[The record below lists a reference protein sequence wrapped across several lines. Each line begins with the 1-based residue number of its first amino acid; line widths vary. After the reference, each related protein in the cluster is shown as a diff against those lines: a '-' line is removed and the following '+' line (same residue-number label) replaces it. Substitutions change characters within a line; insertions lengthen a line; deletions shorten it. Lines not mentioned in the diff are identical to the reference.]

1 MIVHVSKTDP
11 FYRGKKQVAEI
22 LEEIAALLQI
32 KGENPF
38 KSRAYTN
45 AARAIRTTQEDLTEL
60 ASSGRL
66 QEIKGIG
73 GALEEKIAE
82 IVTTGQCKYHQEL
95 RAPYPPGFMEML
107 KIPGLGTGK
116 MRVLWEKLGISTI
129 GELEYACNEN
139 RLALLEGFGEK
150 SQQKILKGIDY
161 IKRHRGQYLSNF
173 ALREAT
179 ALLESLGE
187 SPDARQVS
195 LAGSLR
201 RRNEIVKDIDIIAS
215 APDPRALVTHFVAL
229 PQIEAI
235 VEQDET
241 RATVTL
247 ISGINS
253 DLQVVSEKEFPYAL
267 RYFTGSKEHNAAMR
281 RRAESMG
288 LKLDERGLFRGDDLV
303 ACRDEEELFARL
315 GLADIP
321 PELREDMGEIEAAEK
336 DSLPELVTK
345 DELQGILHVHS
356 TYSDGTGTLE
366 EMIVAAV
373 RLGYKYIGI
382 SDHSKS
388 AFYARGLSESDIAR
402 QQEEL
407 AAIQKRFPQI
417 RIFKGIESDILA
429 DGSLDYDRSTL
440 AGFDFVIGS
449 IHSRFNM
456 TEQEMTARVIRAI
469 ENPFLTVLGH
479 PTGRLLLS
487 RDSYPLDVRKV
498 IDAAAANHAA
508 LEINAH
514 PHRLELDWRFGRYAA
529 EKGAMLSVNPDAH
542 NPAALSDVNYGI
554 GIARKSW
561 LGRAQILNC
570 RDAEGFLRFSLSRR

>member
-1 MIVHVSKTDP
+1 VSKTDP
-11 FYRGKKQVAEI
+11 FYRGKKQVADI

-38 KSRAYTN
+38 KSRAYVN
-45 AARAIRTTQEDLTEL
+45 AARGIRTTQEDLTEL
-60 ASSGRL
+60 VTSGRL
-66 QEIKGIG
+66 QEIKGVG
-73 GALEEKIAE
+73 GALEEKIVE
-82 IVTTGQCKYHQEL
+82 IVTTGQCKYHREL
-95 RAPYPPGFMEML
+95 RAPFPPGFMEML

-129 GELEYACNEN
+129 GELEYACSEN

-161 IKRHRGQYLSNF
+161 IKRHRGQYLASL
-173 ALREAT
+173 ALREANV
-179 ALLESLGE
+179 LLESLRK
-187 SPDARQVS
+187 SPDLRQVS

-201 RRNEIVKDIDIIAS
+201 RRTEIVKDINIIAS
-215 APDPRALVTHFVAL
+215 SPDPRALVRHFVAL
-229 PQIEAI
+229 PQVEGIE
-235 VEQDET
+235 VQDET

-247 ISGINS
+247 ISGIKS
-253 DLQVVSEKEFPYAL
+253 DLRVVGEREFPYAL
-267 RYFTGSKEHNAAMR
+267 HYFTGSKEHNAVMR

-288 LKLDERGLFRGDDLV
+288 LKLDERGLFRGDDLL
-303 ACRDEEELFARL
+303 ACKDEEELFARL
-315 GLADIP
+315 GLADIS

-336 DSLPELVTK
+336 NSLPSLVTE

-366 EMIVAAV
+366 EMIAAAV

-388 AFYARGLSESDIAR
+388 AFYAHGLSESDIAR
-402 QQEEL
+402 QQEEI
-407 AAIQKRFPQI
+407 AAFQLRFPQI

-429 DGSLDYDRSTL
+429 DGSLDYDQSTL
-440 AGFDFVIGS
+440 AAFDFVIGS

-487 RDSYPLDVRKV
+487 RDSYPLDVHKV

-508 LEINAH
+508 LEINSH

-529 EKGAMLSVNPDAH
+529 EKGTMLSVNPDAH

-570 RDAEGFLRFSLSRR
+570 RDAEGFLQFSLSRR

>member
-1 MIVHVSKTDP
+1 MIVQVSKTDP

-60 ASSGRL
+60 VTAGRL

-150 SQQKILKGIDY
+150 TQQKILKGIDY

-215 APDPRALVTHFVAL
+215 SPDPRALVTHFVAL

-267 RYFTGSKEHNAAMR
+267 RYFTGSKEHNAALR
-281 RRAESMG
+281 RRAENMG

-303 ACRDEEELFARL
+303 ACRDEEELLARL

-336 DSLPELVTK
+336 DSLPRLVTE

-388 AFYARGLSESDIAR
+388 AFYASGLNESDIAR
-402 QQEEL
+402 QQEEI
-407 AAIQKRFPQI
+407 AGIQKRFPQI

-529 EKGAMLSVNPDAH
+529 EKGATLSVNPDAH

-561 LGRAQILNC
+561 LGCAQILNC
-570 RDAEGFLRFSLSRR
+570 RDAEGFLQFSLSRR

>member
-1 MIVHVSKTDP
+1 MSKTDP
-11 FYRGKKQVAEI
+11 FHRGKKQVAEI

-60 ASSGRL
+60 VTSGRL
-66 QEIKGIG
+66 QEIKGVG

-150 SQQKILKGIDY
+150 TQQKILKGIDY

-201 RRNEIVKDIDIIAS
+201 RRNEIVKDINIIAS
-215 APDPRALVTHFVAL
+215 SPDPRALVTHFVAL

-247 ISGINS
+247 ISGIKS

-303 ACRDEEELFARL
+303 ACRDEDELFARL

-336 DSLPELVTK
+336 NSLPGLVTE

-402 QQEEL
+402 QQEEI
-407 AAIQKRFPQI
+407 AGIQKRFPEI

-440 AGFDFVIGS
+440 AAFDFVIGS

-456 TEQEMTARVIRAI
+456 TEPEMTARVIRAI

-508 LEINAH
+508 VEINAH

-570 RDAEGFLRFSLSRR
+570 RDADGFLQFSLSRR

>member
-1 MIVHVSKTDP
+1 VSKIDP
-11 FYRGKKQVAEI
+11 FTRGKKQVAEI
-22 LEEIAALLQI
+22 LEEIGALLKI

-38 KSRAYTN
+38 KSRAYVN
-45 AARAIRTTQEDLTEL
+45 AARAIRTTREDLTEL
-60 ASSGRL
+60 VASGRL

-116 MRVLWEKLGISTI
+116 IRLLWEKLGISSI

-161 IKRHRGQYLSNF
+161 IKRHRGQYRSHF
-173 ALREAT
+173 ALREA
-179 ALLESLGE
+179 ADLLEFLGK
-187 SPDARQVS
+187 SSYARQLS

-201 RRNEIVKDIDIIAS
+201 RRNEIVKDINIVAS
-215 APDPRALVTHFVAL
+215 SPDARALIRHFVTS
-229 PQIEAI
+229 PQLEGVVA
-235 VEQDET
+235 QQET
-241 RATVTL
+241 SATVTL
-247 ISGINS
+247 LSGIKS
-253 DLQVVSEKEFPYAL
+253 DLQVVSETEFPYAL
-267 RYFTGSKEHNAAMR
+267 RYFTGSKEHNAALR
-281 RRAESMG
+281 GRAEIMG
-288 LKLDERGLFRGDDLV
+288 LNLNERGLFRGSDLV
-303 ACRDEEELFARL
+303 ACANEQELFARL

-321 PELREDMGEIEAAEK
+321 PELREDMGEIEAATK
-336 DSLPELVTK
+336 NSLPRLVTE
-345 DELQGILHVHS
+345 DDLQGILHVHS

-366 EMIVAAV
+366 EMIEAAV
-373 RLGYKYIGI
+373 RLGYKYVGI

-402 QQEEL
+402 QHEEL
-407 AAIQKRFPQI
+407 AGVQKRFPQI
-417 RIFKGIESDILA
+417 RIFKGIESDILV

-456 TEQEMTARVIRAI
+456 TEGEMTARVIRAI
-469 ENPFLTVLGH
+469 ENPYLTVLGH

-498 IDAAAANHAA
+498 IDAAAANNAA
-508 LEINAH
+508 LEINGH

-542 NPAALSDVNYGI
+542 NPAALSDVNNGI

-561 LGRAQILNC
+561 LGREQILNC
-570 RDAEGFLRFSLSRR
+570 RDAEGFLQFTLSRR

>member
-1 MIVHVSKTDP
+1 MILQVSKTDP
-11 FYRGKKQVAEI
+11 FHRGKKQVAEI

-32 KGENPF
+32 KRENPF
-38 KSRAYTN
+38 KSRAYLN

-60 ASSGRL
+60 VTSGRL

-73 GALEEKIAE
+73 GALEDRIAE

-116 MRVLWEKLGISTI
+116 MRLLWEKLGISTI
-129 GELEYACNEN
+129 GELEYACSEN

-161 IKRHRGQYLSNF
+161 IKRHRGQYLSHF
-173 ALREAT
+173 ALREAN
-179 ALLESLGE
+179 ALLENLGE
-187 SPDARQVS
+187 SPDARQVT

-201 RRNEIVKDIDIIAS
+201 RRNEIVKDINIIAS
-215 APDPRALVTHFVAL
+215 SSDPRAVIRQFVTL
-229 PQIEAI
+229 PQVEGI
-235 VEQDET
+235 VTQEET
-241 RATVTL
+241 RATVAL
-247 ISGINS
+247 ISGIES
-253 DLQVVSEKEFPYAL
+253 DLQVVTEREFPYAL
-267 RYFTGSKEHNAAMR
+267 RYLTGSKEHNAAMR
-281 RRAESMG
+281 ERAENMG
-288 LKLDERGLFRGDDLV
+288 LELNERGLFRGPDLV
-303 ACRDEEELFARL
+303 ACRDEEELFASL
-315 GLADIP
+315 GLAGIP

-336 DSLPELVTK
+336 KSLPGLVRA
-345 DELQGILHVHS
+345 DDLQGILHVHS

-373 RLGYKYIGI
+373 RLGYKYVGI

-402 QQEEL
+402 QHEEI
-407 AAIQKRFPQI
+407 AGIQKRVPQI

-440 AGFDFVIGS
+440 AAFDFVIGS

-469 ENPFLTVLGH
+469 ENPYLTVLGH

-498 IDAAAANHAA
+498 IDAAAANRAA
-508 LEINAH
+508 LEINSH

-542 NPAALSDVNYGI
+542 NPSALSDVNYGI

-570 RDAEGFLRFSLSRR
+570 RDAEGFLQFSLSRR